1 MPKLYPRGTKL
12 SDVPLSFRGLSVREY
27 EAHLA
32 GLLKA
37 DSLKARVK
45 ADKLADA
52 PIAPLG
58 PEIAAVPGLQRTI
71 WKKVG

>member
-12 SDVPLSFRGLSVREY
+12 VDVPLDFRGLSVREY
-27 EAHLA
+27 ESHLA

-52 PIAPLG
+52 PVALG
-58 PEIAAVPGLQRTI
+58 PEIAAIPGLQRTI

>member
-12 SDVPLSFRGLSVREY
+12 VDVPLNFHGLSVREY

-52 PIAPLG
+52 PIAPW
-58 PEIAAVPGLQRTI
+58 PEITAVPGLQRTI